1 MKRVSIILSVI
12 IVLLVLVA
20 CQNNTPEENSFIDS
34 PPGSGNDMQKG
45 KYITADRLAWIILN
59 DDYEFEFQRS
69 VGTSY
74 RPTGTYQIEDDILTL
89 LAHDSDD
96 YSEYFIFRIND
107 GQLIFE
113 SGEPQGM
120 AIVEEGTVFM
130 CIQE

>member
-1 MKRVSIILSVI
+1 
-12 IVLLVLVA
+12 VLLVLVA
-20 CQNNTPEENSFIDS
+20 CQNNTPAESSSIDS
-34 PPGSGNDMQKG
+34 PPGNGNDLHKG

-59 DDYEFEFQRS
+59 DDYKFEFQRS

-74 RPTGTYQIEDDILTL
+74 RPAGTYHIEDDILTL